1 MRIISFQYLSEK
13 NEGFIFLLISTEKRW
28 VLKNDNIAFWEEYGK
43 VLEQQEDKSLP
54 AFHIKMADVKFSYA
68 ISVS

>member
-1 MRIISFQYLSEK
+1 MKDLFSFSFQV
-13 NEGFIFLLISTEKRW
+13 KRW